1 MEENYG
7 LRQEGDYYSKVTLRA
22 DKPTTDSDMDQE
34 DLQATDDYLK
44 VAAYAE
50 EDLTDDRTFEELC
63 QLIDMDNLLQYFAIE
78 TYIANW
84 DWPLNNIK
92 LYRYYS
98 SNGMYGEDRQ
108 DGRWRYLYY
117 DMEVGFN
124 IFNEAEEDWLTI
136 ADVMEESSLFGAV
149 MKRTDCQERFAKYL
163 QLCIQEYFTEEKVQ
177 AAIDQLKS
185 ERDQELAESFDY
197 KHSVDETYTLDMEE
211 VEQNLEVI
219 RQFVERRPEM
229 IRQEVQELFGITMDQ

>member
-1 MEENYG
+1 
-7 LRQEGDYYSKVTLRA
+7 
-22 DKPTTDSDMDQE
+22 
-34 DLQATDDYLK
+34 
-44 VAAYAE
+44 
-50 EDLTDDRTFEELC
+50 
-63 QLIDMDNLLQYFAIE
+63 
-78 TYIANW
+78 
-84 DWPLNNIK
+84 
-92 LYRYYS
+92 
-98 SNGMYGEDRQ
+98 MYGEDRQ